1 MIQISNQDRDFIV
14 RYIEEMNQN
23 RRNETNRDYNLQRM
37 ANNIAKNSSG
47 KKVRTESDCIAIIVL
62 PLND

>member
-37 ANNIAKNSSG
+37 ANNIAKKLKR
-47 KKVRTESDCIAIIVL
+47 KKKYGQKVIVL
-62 PLND
+62 QSLCYL

>member
-37 ANNIAKNSSG
+37 ANNIAKKLKR
-47 KKVRTESDCIAIIVL
+47 KKSTDRQKVIVL
-62 PLND
+62 QSLCYL

>member
-23 RRNETNRDYNLQRM
+23 RRNETNRDYNQQRM
-37 ANNIAKNSSG
+37 ANNIAKKLKR
-47 KKVRTESDCIAIIVL
+47 KKSTDRK
-62 PLND
+62 